1 MFSLRHQPLFACIFK
16 RLKSFNTGQF
26 LPSYWMCEEMA
37 VQDMGV
43 VGRGGGPE
51 LEFSVRYSKGMS
63 RRPNLVVFGLQALFG
78 FLLGFLH
85 CALKYNKKIP
95 KTFY

>member
-1 MFSLRHQPLFACIFK
+1 
-16 RLKSFNTGQF
+16 
-26 LPSYWMCEEMA
+26 MCEEMA

-43 VGRGGGPE
+43 VGGGPE
-51 LEFSVRYSKGMS
+51 LEFSVRYSKEMS

-85 CALKYNKKIP
+85 SSLKCIKNFLIDYCFFILDS
-95 KTFY
+95 Y